1 MKTLNFSI
9 DIDAPKQKV
18 WDKLWS
24 DSGYRQWTSAFEE
37 GSYAESDWQ
46 QGSKILFLTPKGNG
60 MFAVIEE
67 NIPFEKMT
75 FKHLGEIKDGVEEL
89 KDWGGALE
97 SYHLDESSGKTKLN
111 VNVDLLPE
119 FQGYFDETFPK
130 ALNIVKQISE
140 Q

>member
-24 DSGYRQWTSAFEE
+24 DSGYRQWTAAFAE

-46 QGSKILFLTPKGNG
+46 QGSKIVFLTPKGDG

-67 NIPFEKMT
+67 KVPFEKMT

-97 SYHLDESSGKTKLN
+97 SYQLEGSNGKTKLN
-111 VNVDLLPE
+111 VSVDLLPE
-119 FQGYFDETFPK
+119 FEGYFDETFPK